1 MKTVYPKLARGE
13 FHGFWQELKIKDDHY
28 YNLYYTPDDNHD
40 NHDDSQDVNHDSHDD
55 LDGNDY
61 DDNDDFDVDQP
72 ARVIPV
78 RMMPNEERMIGMRAK
93 AEDQE
98 IYCTCAKEK
107 YD

>member
-13 FHGFWQELKIKDDHY
+13 FHGFWQELEIKDDHF
-28 YNLYYTPDDNHD
+28 YNLCYTPDD
-40 NHDDSQDVNHDSHDD
+40 NHDSHDD

-98 IYCTCAKEK
+98 IYCTCAKKKK
-107 YD
+107 YN